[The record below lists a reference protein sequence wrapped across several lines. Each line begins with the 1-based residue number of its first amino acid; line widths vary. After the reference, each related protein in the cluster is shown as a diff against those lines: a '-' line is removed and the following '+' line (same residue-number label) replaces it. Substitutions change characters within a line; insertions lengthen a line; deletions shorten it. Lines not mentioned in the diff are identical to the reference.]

1 MTQLVQTDLKPNGVM
16 VVTLNRPEKHNAIN
30 LDMFIAIKKT
40 IKQIAKNRSVRA
52 VIVTG
57 SGSDFCTGLDVKSVL
72 HNIGSAA
79 GLLFKLNPWS
89 ANGAQIVSQ
98 GWRKL
103 PVPVIM
109 AIQGRC
115 WGGGLQIALGGD
127 FRLVQTESTLSIME
141 GRYGLIP
148 DMGGNLA
155 LKQIMPVDQAMKLA
169 MIAEIIDAESALKHG
184 LVTGVY
190 HDPMAEANQL
200 AEQLVNQSPDALA
213 AVKKLYLKQW
223 DRSDASMLWK
233 ETWYQI
239 RMILGKNQ
247 RIATARSQGKSKAY
261 KDRQLW

>member
-1 MTQLVQTDLKPNGVM
+1 MSQMIQTELKPNGIM
-16 VVTLNRPEKHNAIN
+16 WVTLNRPEKHNAIN
-30 LDMFIAIKKT
+30 LDMFAAIKNA
-40 IKQIAKNRSVRA
+40 IKQISKDRSVRV

-57 SGSDFCTGLDVKSVL
+57 AGSDFCTGLDVKAVL
-72 HNIGSAA
+72 QNIKSAA

-89 ANGAQIVSQ
+89 ANDAQIVSE

-109 AIQGRC
+109 AIHGRC

-127 FRLVQTESTLSIME
+127 FRIVQSESTLSIME

-169 MIAEIIDAESALKHG
+169 MTAEIIDAKAALQYG
-184 LVTGVY
+184 LVTQVCD
-190 HDPMAEANQL
+190 DPIAEATAL
-200 AEQLVNQSPDALA
+200 AEQLVQQSPDALA

-223 DRSDASMLWK
+223 ERSDASMLLK

-247 RIATARSQGKSKAY
+247 RIATARSQGKSREYVK
-261 KDRQLW
+261 RQSW